1 MWQGTPSAQNDHL
14 KQAVATYYKHYQ
26 TCLFVTV
33 TPKND
38 SFFQVIVILYY
49 AKLISLCE
57 TYIYPG

>member
-38 SFFQVIVILYY
+38 SFFSSYSDFMLSKTQ
-49 AKLISLCE
+49 
-57 TYIYPG
+57 